1 MHRRVRAVAAVVVGV
16 LFAVAAPAASAQT
29 PEYFSLPPG
38 YTASTGIATAPDG
51 TVWFVVGKPGEPS
64 IGRLQPPLAVA
75 GTSDGVSAFPTP
87 EVAGVGC
94 CANTVRS
101 VAFDGVNNRL
111 WFVQSDGVI
120 GHANPALVAP
130 GTDQG
135 MAATLVRAQQPN
147 GDFVS
152 VGELWDVAI
161 GASGTAWFTEYRSS
175 NVLPYPGGR
184 IASMEPGLG
193 APVERDNLAL
203 QNGRTA
209 LDSQRYDAKPAGITT
224 DAAGVPWF
232 SQASPGLPGY
242 RVATTSGA
250 TGYAEYL
257 IEPCAP
263 APPCSGSNTGT
274 GITDVAVALDGSI
287 WFTNQLKN
295 EVGRLVPGG
304 AITSYSL
311 PGIDAGLAGGEA
323 RAISVAQDGTLWVVS
338 YGGYSNPNANA
349 IIRIVPGLSPAA
361 TVYHLGAGRFP
372 FAVAPDTKGNVWF
385 TVGTPTAPGL
395 IGKLAG
401 VVGAAPPTTGG
412 ENPPPPGGGGAPLAP
427 ARVGVARV
435 GTPRT
440 DGDTLSLDQRCVGPP
455 SDPCSLVYIISANE
469 YVTGF
474 PNTRHSSAV
483 ASVAKKKKPV
493 ILGTKTVSLKGGQ
506 KKKITVKLNAKGRK
520 LLKSKG
526 RVKLYFSVTQKRA
539 TGKPKRIK
547 AMRVTFRKD

>member
-1 MHRRVRAVAAVVVGV
+1 MRRCVSAVAAYLVIA
-16 LFAVAAPAASAQT
+16 LSAVPAASAQT
-29 PEYFSLPPG
+29 PQYFSLPAG

-51 TVWFVVGKPGEPS
+51 TVWFVAGKSGDPS
-64 IGRLQPPLAVA
+64 IGRLLPALAVP
-75 GTSDGVSAFPTP
+75 GTSDGVAAFPTP
-87 EVAGVGC
+87 DVVGVGC

-120 GHANPALVAP
+120 GHADPSQVAP
-130 GTDQG
+130 GTSNG
-135 MAATLVRAQQPN
+135 MSATLVRALQPN
-147 GDFVS
+147 GQFVT

-161 GASGTAWFTEYRSS
+161 GTGGTAWFTEYSSS

-184 IASMEPGLG
+184 IASMTSGLG

-203 QNGRTA
+203 QNDRTT
-209 LDSQRYDAKPAGITT
+209 LDSQRYDAKPAGIATT
-224 DAAGVPWF
+224 ADGVPWF
-232 SQASPGLPGY
+232 AQASPGLPGY

-257 IEPCAP
+257 ITPCAP
-263 APPCSGSNTGT
+263 ASPCSGSHTGT

-304 AITSYSL
+304 SITSYSL
-311 PGIDAGLAGGEA
+311 PGIDPGLAGGQA
-323 RAISVAQDGTLWVVS
+323 RAITAAVDGTLWVVS
-338 YGGYSNPNANA
+338 YGGISNPNANA
-349 IIRIVPGLSPAA
+349 IVRIVPGDSPTA
-361 TVYHLGAGRFP
+361 TVHHLGAGRYP
-372 FAVAPDTKGNVWF
+372 FAVAPDTTGNVWF
-385 TVGTPTAPGL
+385 TAGTDVAPGL

-401 VVGAAPPTTGG
+401 VVGTAPPSGG
-412 ENPPPPGGGGAPLAP
+412 GNTPPPPGGGTPLPP

-474 PNTRHSSAV
+474 PNTRPSAV
-483 ASVAKKKKPV
+483 TAAAAKKKKPV
-493 ILGTKTVSLKGGQ
+493 ILGTKTVNLKGGQ
-506 KKKITVKLNAKGRK
+506 KKKVTVKLNAKGRK

-539 TGKPKRIK
+539 NGKPKRIK
-547 AMRVTFRKD
+547 AMRVTFKKDRSS